1 MTRVGETAIKIC
13 GLSELV
19 HVQAAVDAGAEYVGF
34 VFFEPSPRNVSIE
47 VARTISRYARGRSK
61 IVALVVDADDKLID
75 AINAGLKPDY
85 FQVHGSETPQRIAAI
100 KARTGVPVIKAIK
113 IRDAHDIEMAREYND
128 TADMILFDAKAPE
141 DLANALP
148 GGNGLAFDWSLLSAN
163 RSQKNYMLSGGLNPD
178 NVARAIDIT
187 SAPIVDVS
195 SGVES
200 RPGVKDAAAIMKFIE
215 TVRQHG

>member
-1 MTRVGETAIKIC
+1 
-13 GLSELV
+13 
-19 HVQAAVDAGAEYVGF
+19 
-34 VFFEPSPRNVSIE
+34 SPRNVSIE

-75 AINAGLKPDY
+75 AINAGLQPDY

-113 IRDAHDIEMAREYND
+113 IRDAHDIEMARGYND

-141 DLANALP
+141 DLVNALP

-163 RSQKNYMLSGGLNPD
+163 RSQKNYMLSGGLNLD